1 MYDAMRLCLPHVDF
15 LLALPSSGRLL
26 FLSIPSLHECAFRYN
41 ETPRP
46 FSLCLHAPLPS
57 FPSHLTFA
65 QFEALMVRLLTEE
78 ASQHKRNSE
87 DEILAAFQA
96 LDTDKKGYLEQV
108 LLLFSGFVSP
118 STHLLVIVSFP

>member
-1 MYDAMRLCLPHVDF
+1 
-15 LLALPSSGRLL
+15 
-26 FLSIPSLHECAFRYN
+26 
-41 ETPRP
+41 
-46 FSLCLHAPLPS
+46 
-57 FPSHLTFA
+57 
-65 QFEALMVRLLTEE
+65 MVRLLTEE

-118 STHLLVIVSFP
+118 STHLLVIVSFPTLCYYSDLCSSPDICCCPSRTSCNVS

>member
-1 MYDAMRLCLPHVDF
+1 MSGCASTF
-15 LLALPSSGRLL
+15 LL
-26 FLSIPSLHECAFRYN
+26 LSLSL
-41 ETPRP
+41 
-46 FSLCLHAPLPS
+46 
-57 FPSHLTFA
+57 

-118 STHLLVIVSFP
+118 STHLLVIVSFPTLLC

>member
-1 MYDAMRLCLPHVDF
+1 
-15 LLALPSSGRLL
+15 
-26 FLSIPSLHECAFRYN
+26 
-41 ETPRP
+41 
-46 FSLCLHAPLPS
+46 
-57 FPSHLTFA
+57 
-65 QFEALMVRLLTEE
+65 MVRLLTEE

-108 LLLFSGFVSP
+108 LNPFTGFVSP